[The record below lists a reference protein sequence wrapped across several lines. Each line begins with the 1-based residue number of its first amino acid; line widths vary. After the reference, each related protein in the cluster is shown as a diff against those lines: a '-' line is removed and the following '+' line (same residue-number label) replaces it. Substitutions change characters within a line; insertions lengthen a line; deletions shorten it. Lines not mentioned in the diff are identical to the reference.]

1 MTSGAVA
8 RRYATALFEV
18 VEAAGLTDRAL
29 ADLAGMRG
37 LIAEHAELRKVLET
51 PAIPAGRKKALVEAL
66 SARAAGMTPEVTR
79 LLGLLAERDRLS
91 MLDAVTVAFEARVNE
106 ARRIVPAEVV
116 TAAPLETTHRAA
128 IEGALAKATGSAV
141 RLTERVDPSLV
152 GGLVARVGS
161 LVFDGSVT
169 RQIERLRQRLLTGA

>member
-29 ADLAGMRG
+29 ADMAGMRR
-37 LIAEHAELRKVLET
+37 LIAEHAELRKVFET

-66 SARAAGMTPEVTR
+66 AARAAGMTPEVTR
-79 LLGLLAERDRLS
+79 LLGLLAERDRLA
-91 MLDAVTVAFEARVNE
+91 MLEEVAVAFEARVNE

-116 TAAPLETTHRAA
+116 TAAPLETTLRAA
-128 IEGALAKATGSAV
+128 IEGALAKATGSDV
-141 RLTERVDPSLV
+141 RLTERVDPALV